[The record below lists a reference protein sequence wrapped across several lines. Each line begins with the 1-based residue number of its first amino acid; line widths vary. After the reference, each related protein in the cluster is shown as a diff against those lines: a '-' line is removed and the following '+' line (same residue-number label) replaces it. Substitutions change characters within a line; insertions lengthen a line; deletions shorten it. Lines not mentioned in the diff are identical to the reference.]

1 MINILDTETINRI
14 AAGEVIERPSSVIKE
29 LVENAIDASSSTIT
43 VEIKGGGVDL
53 IRITDNGCG
62 IDKSEVKK
70 AFLPHATSKLKNA
83 ADLFSISTLG
93 FRGEALPSIASV
105 SDTEIITKTKESL
118 LGCRYEPGRSETVT
132 DVGAPDGTTI
142 IVKDIF
148 EKIPARR
155 KFLKSA
161 TTEAAYCSDV
171 IEKTAIANPGIS
183 FRLISNGR
191 SVFFSNGNGSI
202 KDIIYS
208 MYGREMSE
216 NLVPVESTKGSLEVS
231 GFIARPIVARAN
243 RSDEYYFV
251 NGRYIRNKTVTK
263 AIEDAYAP
271 FLMQHKYPFTV
282 LFLDVEKDLVDINV
296 HPAKLEVRFKDSV
309 DVYDIVYRVVKKT
322 LEGLATIPKALEES
336 TYKPFKSAYATPDTG
351 NKTANDHTSSAGGTQ
366 STYDRASS
374 AAETQSTYD
383 HASSAAGTQSTYD
396 RASSDTGT
404 QSTYDHAS
412 SSAETQSTYDHASPA
427 VENQSAYNPA
437 SSVTSSKSVYDNTSK
452 SAKPHLSLEEKG
464 FFNENTFLE
473 TRVSESG
480 EVSTLYKNA
489 PQYRLEADTG
499 EVKEET
505 KEDFKK
511 STSADYEIIGQVFDT
526 YWLITRGDEA
536 FFIDQHA
543 AHEKILY
550 ERFMG
555 MAVEELC
562 TPQILMPGVCVSL
575 NVKEV
580 ECLEANMST
589 FKELGFEIE
598 NYGGREYLLTAVP
611 MQDHGVDPKD
621 LFLEFLNDMLDKT
634 FEKEKTLS
642 LREKLATR
650 ACKAAIKGNSK
661 ISLSEARELI
671 EELLGAKDP
680 FNCPHGRPVFISI
693 TKEEME
699 KMFKRI
705 V

>member
-14 AAGEVIERPSSVIKE
+14 AAGEVIERPSSVVKE
-29 LVENAIDASSSTIT
+29 LVENAIDASSSAIT

-62 IDKSEVKK
+62 IDKSELKK
-70 AFLPHATSKLKNA
+70 AFLPHATSKLKSA
-83 ADLFSISTLG
+83 TDLFSISTLG

-105 SDTEIITKTKESL
+105 SDTEIITKVKDSL
-118 LGCRYEPGRSETVT
+118 LGSRYEPGRSEEVT

-148 EKIPARR
+148 LKIPARR

-161 TTEAAYCSDV
+161 TTETAYCSDV

-216 NLVPVESTKGSLEVS
+216 SLVPVEASDGALKIS
-231 GFIARPIVARAN
+231 GFIAKPIVARAN
-243 RSDEYYFV
+243 RSDEYYYV
-251 NGRYIRNKTVTK
+251 NGRYIHNKTVTK

-309 DVYDIVYRVVKKT
+309 DVYDIVYHAVKRT

-336 TYKPFKSAYATPDTG
+336 TYKPFKSAYAAPAYAAPADTAQTSQINSPSTQVNNAYGTIGTNGSINNHSLSG
-351 NKTANDHTSSAGGTQ
+351 NGSRVS
-366 STYDRASS
+366 Y
-374 AAETQSTYD
+374 
-383 HASSAAGTQSTYD
+383 
-396 RASSDTGT
+396 
-404 QSTYDHAS
+404 
-412 SSAETQSTYDHASPA
+412 
-427 VENQSAYNPA
+427 
-437 SSVTSSKSVYDNTSK
+437 TSK
-452 SAKPHLSLEEKG
+452 TSKPHLSVEEKG

-473 TRVSESG
+473 VSGSDTAG
-480 EVSTLYKNA
+480 AKDLYKNA
-489 PQYRLEADTG
+489 PQLKLEAETG
-499 EVKEET
+499 EVKEES
-505 KEDFKK
+505 KDDFKK
-511 STSADYEIIGQVFDT
+511 ATSSDYEIIGQVFDT
-526 YWLITRGDEA
+526 YWLISRGDEV

-562 TPQILMPGVCVSL
+562 TPQSLMPGVCVSL

-580 ECLEANMST
+580 ECLEANMDT

-661 ISLSEARELI
+661 ISLAEAKELI
-671 EELLGAKDP
+671 EELLSAKDP

-693 TKEEME
+693 TKDEME

>member
-1 MINILDTETINRI
+1 MINILDTE
-14 AAGEVIERPSSVIKE
+14 AAGEVIERPSSVVKE
-29 LVENAIDASSSTIT
+29 LVENAIDASSSAIT

-62 IDKSEVKK
+62 IDKSELKK
-70 AFLPHATSKLKNA
+70 AFLPHATSKLKSA
-83 ADLFSISTLG
+83 TDLFSISTLG

-105 SDTEIITKTKESL
+105 SDTEIITKVKDSL
-118 LGCRYEPGRSETVT
+118 LGSRYEPGRSEEVT

-148 EKIPARR
+148 QKIPARR

-161 TTEAAYCSDV
+161 TTETAYCSDV

-216 NLVPVESTKGSLEVS
+216 SLVPVEASDGALKVS
-231 GFIARPIVARAN
+231 GFIAKPIVARAN
-243 RSDEYYFV
+243 RSDEYYYV

-309 DVYDIVYRVVKKT
+309 DVYDIVYHAVKRT
-322 LEGLATIPKALEES
+322 LEGLATIPKALEDS
-336 TYKPFKSAYATPDTG
+336 TYKPFKSAYAAPAYAEPAYAAPADTAQASQNNRPATLVNNAYGTIGTNGSINNHSLSG
-351 NKTANDHTSSAGGTQ
+351 NESRES
-366 STYDRASS
+366 Y
-374 AAETQSTYD
+374 
-383 HASSAAGTQSTYD
+383 
-396 RASSDTGT
+396 
-404 QSTYDHAS
+404 
-412 SSAETQSTYDHASPA
+412 
-427 VENQSAYNPA
+427 
-437 SSVTSSKSVYDNTSK
+437 TSK
-452 SAKPHLSLEEKG
+452 TSKPHLSIEEKG

-473 TRVSESG
+473 ASESDTAG
-480 EVSTLYKNA
+480 AKDLYKNA
-489 PQYRLEADTG
+489 PQLKLEAETG
-499 EVKEET
+499 EVKEES
-505 KEDFKK
+505 KDDFKK
-511 STSADYEIIGQVFDT
+511 TTSSDYEIIGQVFDT
-526 YWLITRGDEA
+526 YWLISRGDEV

-562 TPQILMPGVCVSL
+562 TPQSLMPGVCVSL

-580 ECLEANMST
+580 ECLEANMDI

-661 ISLSEARELI
+661 ISLAEAKELI
-671 EELLGAKDP
+671 EELLSAKDP

-693 TKEEME
+693 TKDEME

>member
-14 AAGEVIERPSSVIKE
+14 AAGEVIERPSSVVKE
-29 LVENAIDASSSTIT
+29 LVENAIDASSSAIT

-62 IDKSEVKK
+62 IDKSELKK
-70 AFLPHATSKLKNA
+70 AFLPHATSKLKSA
-83 ADLFSISTLG
+83 TDLFSISTLG

-105 SDTEIITKTKESL
+105 SDTEIITKVKDSL
-118 LGCRYEPGRSETVT
+118 LGSRYEPGRSEEVT

-148 EKIPARR
+148 QKIPARR

-161 TTEAAYCSDV
+161 TTETAYCSDV

-216 NLVPVESTKGSLEVS
+216 SLVTVEASDGALKVS
-231 GFIARPIVARAN
+231 GFIAKPIVARAN
-243 RSDEYYFV
+243 RSDEYYYV

-309 DVYDIVYRVVKKT
+309 DVYDIVYHAVKRT

-336 TYKPFKSAYATPDTG
+336 TYKPFKSAYGSICTNVSINNQSLSGNESSISAYESIESEESIKEDDTG
-351 NKTANDHTSSAGGTQ
+351 LSVFKNHSEENKVPVNTF
-366 STYDRASS
+366 
-374 AAETQSTYD
+374 
-383 HASSAAGTQSTYD
+383 
-396 RASSDTGT
+396 DTK
-404 QSTYDHAS
+404 
-412 SSAETQSTYDHASPA
+412 
-427 VENQSAYNPA
+427 
-437 SSVTSSKSVYDNTSK
+437 SSKEEYSSRP
-452 SAKPHLSLEEKG
+452 SKPHLSIEEKG

-473 TRVSESG
+473 ASESDTAG
-480 EVSTLYKNA
+480 AKDLYKNA
-489 PQYRLEADTG
+489 PQLKLEAETG
-499 EVKEET
+499 EVKEES
-505 KEDFKK
+505 KDDFKK
-511 STSADYEIIGQVFDT
+511 ATSSDYEIIGQVFDT
-526 YWLITRGDEA
+526 YLLISRGDEV

-543 AHEKILY
+543 AHEKVLY
-550 ERFMG
+550 ERLMG

-562 TPQILMPGVCVSL
+562 TPQSLMPGVCVSL

-580 ECLEANMST
+580 ECLEANMDT

-661 ISLSEARELI
+661 ISLAEAKELI
-671 EELLGAKDP
+671 EELLSAKDP

>member
-14 AAGEVIERPSSVIKE
+14 AAGEVIERPSSVVKE
-29 LVENAIDASSSTIT
+29 LVENAIDASSSMIT

-62 IDKSEVKK
+62 IDKGELKK
-70 AFLPHATSKLKNA
+70 AFLPHATSKLKSA
-83 ADLFSISTLG
+83 TDLFSISTLG

-105 SDTEIITKTKESL
+105 SDTEIITKVKDSL
-118 LGCRYEPGRSETVT
+118 LGSRYEPGRSEDVT

-148 EKIPARR
+148 GKIPARR

-161 TTEAAYCSDV
+161 STETAYCSDV
-171 IEKTAIANPGIS
+171 IEKTAIVNPGIS

-191 SVFFSNGNGSI
+191 SVFFSNGNGSV

-216 NLVPVESTKGSLEVS
+216 SLVSVEAADGPLKVS

-243 RSDEYYFV
+243 RSDEYYYV

-309 DVYDIVYRVVKKT
+309 DVYDIVYHAVKRT

-336 TYKPFKSAYATPDTG
+336 TYKPFKSAYAAPADASQASQNNRPATQ
-351 NKTANDHTSSAGGTQ
+351 ANNAYGTI
-366 STYDRASS
+366 STNGSINNHSFEEY
-374 AAETQSTYD
+374 
-383 HASSAAGTQSTYD
+383 
-396 RASSDTGT
+396 
-404 QSTYDHAS
+404 
-412 SSAETQSTYDHASPA
+412 
-427 VENQSAYNPA
+427 
-437 SSVTSSKSVYDNTSK
+437 TSK
-452 SAKPHLSLEEKG
+452 TSKPHLSVEEKG

-473 TRVSESG
+473 TSG
-480 EVSTLYKNA
+480 SDTAGENDLYKNA
-489 PQYRLEADTG
+489 PQLKLETDTG

-505 KEDFKK
+505 KDDFKK
-511 STSADYEIIGQVFDT
+511 ATSSDYEIIGQVFDT
-526 YWLITRGDEA
+526 YWLISRGNEV

-562 TPQILMPGVCVSL
+562 TPQILLPGVCVSL

-580 ECLEANMST
+580 ECLEANMNT

-661 ISLSEARELI
+661 ISLAEAKELI
-671 EELLGAKDP
+671 EELLNAKDP

-693 TKEEME
+693 TKDEME

>member
-132 DVGAPDGTTI
+132 EVGAPDGTTI

-374 AAETQSTYD
+374 A
-383 HASSAAGTQSTYD
+383 
-396 RASSDTGT
+396 
-404 QSTYDHAS
+404 
-412 SSAETQSTYDHASPA
+412 AETQSTYDHASPA

>member
-118 LGCRYEPGRSETVT
+118 LGCRYEPGRSETIT

-282 LFLDVEKDLVDINV
+282 LFLDIEKDLVDINV

-309 DVYDIVYRVVKKT
+309 DVYDIVYHAVKKT

-336 TYKPFKSAYATPDTG
+336 TYKPFKSAYATSDKRNQTV
-351 NKTANDHTSSAGGTQ
+351 NDHASSAGGTQ

-374 AAETQSTYD
+374 AA
-383 HASSAAGTQSTYD
+383 GTQSTYN
-396 RASSDTGT
+396 RASSTLGNQT
-404 QSTYDHAS
+404 AYDHDTSYTGNQAVFDHVLSATENKTTNNNDS
-412 SSAETQSTYDHASPA
+412 SLGLPNETAGTP
-427 VENQSAYNPA
+427 
-437 SSVTSSKSVYDNTSK
+437 KSV
-452 SAKPHLSLEEKG
+452 KPQLSLEEKG

-536 FFIDQHA
+536 YFIDQHA

-705 V
+705 I

>member
-309 DVYDIVYRVVKKT
+309 DVYDIVYHALKKT

-336 TYKPFKSAYATPDTG
+336 TYKPFKSAYAATVTENP
-351 NKTANDHTSSAGGTQ
+351 AAYDHTSSDAGNQ
-366 STYDRASS
+366 ES
-374 AAETQSTYD
+374 YD

-396 RASSDTGT
+396 RASSAARK
-404 QSTYDHAS
+404 QESYDHS
-412 SSAETQSTYDHASPA
+412 PSTLGNQTAYDHDTSYTGNQALFDHVLSA
-427 VENQSAYNPA
+427 TENKTTNNND
-437 SSVTSSKSVYDNTSK
+437 SSLGLPNETAGTPK

>member
-14 AAGEVIERPSSVIKE
+14 AAGEVIERPASVVKE
-29 LVENAIDASSSTIT
+29 LVENAIDASASTIT
-43 VEIKGGGVDL
+43 VEIKGGGTDL

-62 IDKSEVKK
+62 INKSEVKT

-83 ADLFSISTLG
+83 SDLFTIGTLG
-93 FRGEALPSIASV
+93 FRGEALPSIASI
-105 SDTEIITKTKESL
+105 SDTSIITKERSAL
-118 LGCRYEPGRSETVT
+118 LGVHYEPGTSENVT
-132 DVGAPDGTTI
+132 EVGAPDGTTV

-148 EKIPARR
+148 LKIPARR

-161 TTEAAYCSDV
+161 ATEAAYCSDV
-171 IEKTAIANPGIS
+171 IEKTALVNPGIS

-191 SVFFSNGNGSI
+191 SVFFSNGNGNV

-208 MYGREMSE
+208 MYGKEMSDS
-216 NLVPVESTKGSLEVS
+216 LVPIDYSEGSLRVC
-231 GFIARPIVARAN
+231 GFIAKPIVARAN
-243 RSDEYYFV
+243 RSDEYYYV

-282 LFLDVEKDLVDINV
+282 MFINIDKDLVDINV

-309 DVYDIVYRVVKKT
+309 DIYDVVYHAVKNT
-322 LEGLATIPKALEES
+322 LEGLATIPKAIDEA
-336 TYKPFKSAYATPDTG
+336 TYKPFKSAYDDLYDQINANNDPAYTLKQTEPEVKQKTRFTP
-351 NKTANDHTSSAGGTQ
+351 
-366 STYDRASS
+366 
-374 AAETQSTYD
+374 
-383 HASSAAGTQSTYD
+383 
-396 RASSDTGT
+396 
-404 QSTYDHAS
+404 
-412 SSAETQSTYDHASPA
+412 
-427 VENQSAYNPA
+427 
-437 SSVTSSKSVYDNTSK
+437 
-452 SAKPHLSLEEKG
+452 EEKG
-464 FFNENTFLE
+464 FFVENSFI
-473 TRVSESG
+473 SEVKRESVENPIISDVKNDG
-480 EVSTLYKNA
+480 VENSIISDERKYDTPYKNA
-489 PQYRLEADTG
+489 PQFSLDTQTG
-499 EVKEET
+499 DIHEET
-505 KEDFKK
+505 KEDFKA
-511 STSADYEIIGQVFDT
+511 TLNADYNIIGQVFDT

-550 ERFMG
+550 EKFMG

-562 TPQILMPGVCVSL
+562 TPQVLMPGICVSL
-575 NVKEV
+575 NGKEI
-580 ECLEANMST
+580 ECLETNMKL
-589 FKELGFEIE
+589 FNKLGFEIE
-598 NYGGREYLLTAVP
+598 NYGGREYLLTSVP
-611 MQDHGVDPKD
+611 MQDHGIDPKA

-642 LREKLATR
+642 LREQLATR

-661 ISLSEARELI
+661 ISYTEAKKLI
-671 EELLGAKDP
+671 EMLLNAKDP

>member
-14 AAGEVIERPSSVIKE
+14 AAGEVIERPSSVVKE
-29 LVENAIDASSSTIT
+29 LVENAIDASSSMITI
-43 VEIKGGGVDL
+43 EIKGGGVDL

-62 IDKSEVKK
+62 IDKGELKK
-70 AFLPHATSKLKNA
+70 AFLPHATSKLKSA
-83 ADLFSISTLG
+83 TDLFSISTLG

-105 SDTEIITKTKESL
+105 SDTEIITKVKDSL
-118 LGCRYEPGRSETVT
+118 LGSRYEPGRSEEVT

-148 EKIPARR
+148 GKIPARR

-161 TTEAAYCSDV
+161 STETAYCSDV
-171 IEKTAIANPGIS
+171 IEKTAIVNPGIS

-191 SVFFSNGNGSI
+191 SVFFSNGNGSV

-216 NLVPVESTKGSLEVS
+216 SLVSVEAADGPLKVS

-243 RSDEYYFV
+243 RSDEYYYV

-309 DVYDIVYRVVKKT
+309 DVYDIVYHAVKRT

-336 TYKPFKSAYATPDTG
+336 TYKPFKSAYAAPAYAAPAYTAQTSQNNRPATQANNAYGTINTNGSINNHSLSGPVSRIPAYERIASGESKKEEDTG
-351 NKTANDHTSSAGGTQ
+351 LSAFGNLSEEKVPGNKYDTKSSNEE
-366 STYDRASS
+366 Y
-374 AAETQSTYD
+374 
-383 HASSAAGTQSTYD
+383 
-396 RASSDTGT
+396 
-404 QSTYDHAS
+404 
-412 SSAETQSTYDHASPA
+412 
-427 VENQSAYNPA
+427 
-437 SSVTSSKSVYDNTSK
+437 TSK
-452 SAKPHLSLEEKG
+452 TSKPHLSIEEKG

-473 TRVSESG
+473 TSG
-480 EVSTLYKNA
+480 SDTTGENDLYKNA
-489 PQYRLEADTG
+489 PQLKLEADTG

-505 KEDFKK
+505 KDDFKK
-511 STSADYEIIGQVFDT
+511 ATSSDYEIIGQVFDT
-526 YWLITRGDEA
+526 YWLISRGNEV

-562 TPQILMPGVCVSL
+562 TPQILLPGVCVSL

-580 ECLEANMST
+580 ECLEANMNT

-661 ISLSEARELI
+661 ISLAEAKELI
-671 EELLGAKDP
+671 EELLNTKDP

-693 TKEEME
+693 TKDEME

>member
-309 DVYDIVYRVVKKT
+309 DVYDIVYRAVKKT

-336 TYKPFKSAYATPDTG
+336 TYKPFKSAYSATVTENP
-351 NKTANDHTSSAGGTQ
+351 AAYDHTSSDAGNQ
-366 STYDRASS
+366 ES
-374 AAETQSTYD
+374 YD
-383 HASSAAGTQSTYD
+383 HASSDARKQESYDLSPSTLGSQTSYDHDTSYTGNQAVFDHVLSATENTTTNNNDSSLGLPNETAGT
-396 RASSDTGT
+396 
-404 QSTYDHAS
+404 
-412 SSAETQSTYDHASPA
+412 P
-427 VENQSAYNPA
+427 
-437 SSVTSSKSVYDNTSK
+437 K

-511 STSADYEIIGQVFDT
+511 STSTDYEIIGQVFDT

-634 FEKEKTLS
+634 FDKEKTLS

>member
-14 AAGEVIERPSSVIKE
+14 AAGEVIERPSSVVKE
-29 LVENAIDASSSTIT
+29 LVENAIDASSSAIT

-62 IDKSEVKK
+62 IDKSELKK
-70 AFLPHATSKLKNA
+70 AFLPHATSKLKSA
-83 ADLFSISTLG
+83 TDLFSISTLG

-105 SDTEIITKTKESL
+105 SDTEIITKVKDSL
-118 LGCRYEPGRSETVT
+118 LGSRYEPGRSEEVT

-148 EKIPARR
+148 LKIPARR

-161 TTEAAYCSDV
+161 TTETAYCSDV

-216 NLVPVESTKGSLEVS
+216 SLVPVEASDGALKVS
-231 GFIARPIVARAN
+231 GFIAKPIVARAN
-243 RSDEYYFV
+243 RSDEYYYV

-309 DVYDIVYRVVKKT
+309 DVYDIVYHAVKRT
-322 LEGLATIPKALEES
+322 LEGLATIPKALEKS
-336 TYKPFKSAYATPDTG
+336 TYKPFKSAYAAPAYAEPAYAAPADTAQASQ
-351 NKTANDHTSSAGGTQ
+351 NNRPATQ
-366 STYDRASS
+366 S
-374 AAETQSTYD
+374 
-383 HASSAAGTQSTYD
+383 
-396 RASSDTGT
+396 
-404 QSTYDHAS
+404 
-412 SSAETQSTYDHASPA
+412 
-427 VENQSAYNPA
+427 NI
-437 SSVTSSKSVYDNTSK
+437 TS
-452 SAKPHLSLEEKG
+452 KPHLSIEEKG

-473 TRVSESG
+473 ASESDTAG
-480 EVSTLYKNA
+480 ADDLYKNA
-489 PQYRLEADTG
+489 PQLKLEAETG
-499 EVKEET
+499 EVKEES
-505 KEDFKK
+505 KDEFKK
-511 STSADYEIIGQVFDT
+511 ATSSDYEIIGQVFDT
-526 YWLITRGDEA
+526 YWLISRGDEV

-562 TPQILMPGVCVSL
+562 TPQSLMPGVCVSL

-580 ECLEANMST
+580 ECLEANMDT

-621 LFLEFLNDMLDKT
+621 LFLEFINDMLDKT

-661 ISLSEARELI
+661 ISLAEAKELI
-671 EELLGAKDP
+671 EELLSAKDP

>member
-14 AAGEVIERPSSVIKE
+14 AAGEVIERPSSVVKE
-29 LVENAIDASSSTIT
+29 LVENAIDASSSAIT

-62 IDKSEVKK
+62 IDKSELKK
-70 AFLPHATSKLKNA
+70 AFLPHATSKLKSA
-83 ADLFSISTLG
+83 TDLFSISTLG

-105 SDTEIITKTKESL
+105 SDTEIITKVKDSL
-118 LGCRYEPGRSETVT
+118 LGSRYEPGRSEEVT

-148 EKIPARR
+148 LKIPARR

-161 TTEAAYCSDV
+161 TTETAYCSDV

-216 NLVPVESTKGSLEVS
+216 SLVPVEASDGALKVS
-231 GFIARPIVARAN
+231 GFIAKPIVARAN
-243 RSDEYYFV
+243 RSDEYYYV

-309 DVYDIVYRVVKKT
+309 DVYDIVYHAVKRT
-322 LEGLATIPKALEES
+322 LEGLATIPKALEKS
-336 TYKPFKSAYATPDTG
+336 TYKPFKSAYAAPAYAEPAYAAPADTAQASQ
-351 NKTANDHTSSAGGTQ
+351 NNRPATQ
-366 STYDRASS
+366 S
-374 AAETQSTYD
+374 
-383 HASSAAGTQSTYD
+383 
-396 RASSDTGT
+396 
-404 QSTYDHAS
+404 
-412 SSAETQSTYDHASPA
+412 
-427 VENQSAYNPA
+427 NI
-437 SSVTSSKSVYDNTSK
+437 TS
-452 SAKPHLSLEEKG
+452 KPHLSIEEKG

-473 TRVSESG
+473 ASESDTAG
-480 EVSTLYKNA
+480 ADDLYKNA
-489 PQYRLEADTG
+489 PQLKLEAETG
-499 EVKEET
+499 EVKEES
-505 KEDFKK
+505 KDEFKK
-511 STSADYEIIGQVFDT
+511 ATSSDYEIIGQVFDT
-526 YWLITRGDEA
+526 YWLISRGDEV

-562 TPQILMPGVCVSL
+562 APQILMPGVCVSL

-580 ECLEANMST
+580 ECLEANMDT

-611 MQDHGVDPKD
+611 MQNHGVDPKD

-661 ISLSEARELI
+661 ISLAEARELI
-671 EELLGAKDP
+671 EELLSAKDP
-680 FNCPHGRPVFISI
+680 FN
-693 TKEEME
+693 
-699 KMFKRI
+699 
-705 V
+705 

>member
-14 AAGEVIERPSSVIKE
+14 AAGEVIERPSSVVKE
-29 LVENAIDASSSTIT
+29 LVENAIDASSSAIT
-43 VEIKGGGVDL
+43 VEIQGGGVDL

-62 IDKSEVKK
+62 IDKSELKK
-70 AFLPHATSKLKNA
+70 AFLPHATSKLKSA
-83 ADLFSISTLG
+83 TDLFSISTLG

-105 SDTEIITKTKESL
+105 SDTEIITKVKDSL
-118 LGCRYEPGRSETVT
+118 LGSRYEPGRSEEVT

-148 EKIPARR
+148 QKIPARR

-161 TTEAAYCSDV
+161 TTETAYCSDV

-216 NLVPVESTKGSLEVS
+216 SLVPVEASDGALRVS
-231 GFIARPIVARAN
+231 GFIAKPIVARAN
-243 RSDEYYFV
+243 RSDEYYYV

-309 DVYDIVYRVVKKT
+309 DVYDIVYHAVKRT

-336 TYKPFKSAYATPDTG
+336 TYKPFKSAYAAPAYAAPAYAAPAYAEPAYAAPTYAEPAYAAPADTVQASQ
-351 NKTANDHTSSAGGTQ
+351 NNRPATQANITS
-366 STYDRASS
+366 
-374 AAETQSTYD
+374 
-383 HASSAAGTQSTYD
+383 
-396 RASSDTGT
+396 
-404 QSTYDHAS
+404 
-412 SSAETQSTYDHASPA
+412 
-427 VENQSAYNPA
+427 
-437 SSVTSSKSVYDNTSK
+437 
-452 SAKPHLSLEEKG
+452 KPHLSIEEKG

-473 TRVSESG
+473 ASG
-480 EVSTLYKNA
+480 SDTAGANDLYKNA
-489 PQYRLEADTG
+489 LQLKLEAETG
-499 EVKEET
+499 EVKEES
-505 KEDFKK
+505 KDDFKK
-511 STSADYEIIGQVFDT
+511 ATSSDYEIIGQVFDT
-526 YWLITRGDEA
+526 YWLISRGDEV

-580 ECLEANMST
+580 ECLEANMDT

-621 LFLEFLNDMLDKT
+621 LFLEFINDMLDKT

-661 ISLSEARELI
+661 ISLAEAKELI
-671 EELLGAKDP
+671 EELLSAKDP

>member
-309 DVYDIVYRVVKKT
+309 DVYDIVYRAVKKT

-336 TYKPFKSAYATPDTG
+336 TYKPFKSAYATPDTE
-351 NKTANDHTSSAGGTQ
+351 NPAAYDHTSSDAGNQ
-366 STYDRASS
+366 ES
-374 AAETQSTYD
+374 YD

-396 RASSDTGT
+396 HASSAAKT
-404 QSTYDHAS
+404 QSTY
-412 SSAETQSTYDHASPA
+412 EHASPA
-427 VENQSAYNPA
+427 VETQSAYNPA

-480 EVSTLYKNA
+480 EVSNLYKNA

-562 TPQILMPGVCVSL
+562 TPQILMPGICVSL

>member
-14 AAGEVIERPSSVIKE
+14 AAGEVIERPSSVVKE
-29 LVENAIDASSSTIT
+29 LVENAIDAYSSAIT
-43 VEIKGGGVDL
+43 VEINGGGVDL

-62 IDKSEVKK
+62 IDKSELKK
-70 AFLPHATSKLKNA
+70 AFLPHATSKLKSA
-83 ADLFSISTLG
+83 TDLFSISTLG

-105 SDTEIITKTKESL
+105 SDTEIITKVKDSL
-118 LGCRYEPGRSETVT
+118 LGSRYEPGRSEEVT

-148 EKIPARR
+148 LKIPARR

-161 TTEAAYCSDV
+161 TTETAYCSDV

-216 NLVPVESTKGSLEVS
+216 SLVPVEASDGALKVS
-231 GFIARPIVARAN
+231 GFIAKPIVARAN
-243 RSDEYYFV
+243 RSDEYYYV

-309 DVYDIVYRVVKKT
+309 DVYDIVYHAVKRT

-336 TYKPFKSAYATPDTG
+336 TYKPFKSAYAEPAYVAPADTAQASQNNRPATQV
-351 NKTANDHTSSAGGTQ
+351 NKTS
-366 STYDRASS
+366 
-374 AAETQSTYD
+374 
-383 HASSAAGTQSTYD
+383 
-396 RASSDTGT
+396 
-404 QSTYDHAS
+404 
-412 SSAETQSTYDHASPA
+412 
-427 VENQSAYNPA
+427 
-437 SSVTSSKSVYDNTSK
+437 
-452 SAKPHLSLEEKG
+452 KPHLSIEEKG

-473 TRVSESG
+473 ASESDNA
-480 EVSTLYKNA
+480 EANDLYKNA
-489 PQYRLEADTG
+489 PQLKLEAETG
-499 EVKEET
+499 EVKEES
-505 KEDFKK
+505 KDDFKK
-511 STSADYEIIGQVFDT
+511 ATSSDYEIIGQVFDT
-526 YWLITRGDEA
+526 YWLISRGDEV

-580 ECLEANMST
+580 ECLEANMDT

-661 ISLSEARELI
+661 ISLAEAKELI
-671 EELLGAKDP
+671 EELLSAKDP

>member
-309 DVYDIVYRVVKKT
+309 DVYDIVYRAVKKT

-351 NKTANDHTSSAGGTQ
+351 NKTANDHASSAGGTQ
-366 STYDRASS
+366 STYD
-374 AAETQSTYD
+374 
-383 HASSAAGTQSTYD
+383 HASSDARKQESYDLSPSTLGSQTSYDHDTSYTGNQAVFDHVLSATENKTTNNNDSSLGLPNETAGT
-396 RASSDTGT
+396 
-404 QSTYDHAS
+404 
-412 SSAETQSTYDHASPA
+412 P
-427 VENQSAYNPA
+427 
-437 SSVTSSKSVYDNTSK
+437 K